1 MSPKSLTSRNSID
14 SCLLQL
20 HTWKPFNNYTNPN
33 SNPNSKTLDS
43 DSYIST
49 NSNLNSNPNHK
60 KTSGLHPKRPCLAD
74 RATSLFSLSIDS
86 IDFSKLSLFDDGGD
100 KSRSYN
106 SRKDKFRWMAKKR
119 RRRGGSRS
127 VSGRS
132 SDRSGT
138 RNGRGCS
145 VGATATAT
153 CSDFMVAAGGTDS
166 SGELFVNGGA
176 SGNANGWASDVSE
189 ARRERERERDRGNG
203 VGERESSN
211 LGFGFDA
218 QGSESGY
225 GSEPGYR
232 GDAEFGYGDE
242 IDDEEEDTRLL
253 LWGERFGGTKLE
265 MVGENTFSEQK
276 VHHRGRRKKHDWRMM
291 ASVR

>member
-1 MSPKSLTSRNSID
+1 MSPKTLTSRHSID
-14 SCLLQL
+14 SCLFQL
-20 HTWKPFNNYTNPN
+20 HTWKPFTNPN
-33 SNPNSKTLDS
+33 SNSKTLDS
-43 DSYIST
+43 ET
-49 NSNLNSNPNHK
+49 NPNPNHK
-60 KTSGLHPKRPCLAD
+60 KTPGIHPKRPCLSD

-100 KSRSYN
+100 KSRGYN
-106 SRKDKFRWMAKKR
+106 NRRDKFRWMAKKR

-138 RNGRGCS
+138 RNGRCCS
-145 VGATATAT
+145 VGATAT

-166 SGELFVNGGA
+166 SGELFVNG
-176 SGNANGWASDVSE
+176 NGWASDVSE
-189 ARRERERERDRGNG
+189 AKRERGSGVG
-203 VGERESSN
+203 VGERDN
-211 LGFGFDA
+211 LNLNFGFDG

-242 IDDEEEDTRLL
+242 VDDEEEDTRLL
-253 LWGERFGGTKLE
+253 LWGERFGGTNIE
-265 MVGENTFSEQK
+265 MAGENTFSEQK
-276 VHHRGRRKKHDWRMM
+276 AHHRGRRKKHDWRMM
-291 ASVR
+291 ASAR

>member
-14 SCLLQL
+14 SCLFQL
-20 HTWKPFNNYTNPN
+20 NTWKPFNNYTNPN
-33 SNPNSKTLDS
+33 SNPKTLDS
-43 DSYIST
+43 DPYISANP
-49 NSNLNSNPNHK
+49 NSNSNPNHK
-60 KTSGLHPKRPCLAD
+60 KTSGLHPKRPCLSD

-100 KSRSYN
+100 KSRNYN
-106 SRKDKFRWMAKKR
+106 RKDKFRWMAKKR

-132 SDRSGT
+132 SDISGT
-138 RNGRGCS
+138 RNGRCCS

-166 SGELFVNGGA
+166 SGELFVNGGGI
-176 SGNANGWASDVSE
+176 GNGNGNGWASDVSE
-189 ARRERERERDRGNG
+189 ARRERGSG
-203 VGERESSN
+203 VGERESLN

-242 IDDEEEDTRLL
+242 VDDEDDDTRLL
-253 LWGERFGGTKLE
+253 LWGDRFGGMYFNLL
-265 MVGENTFSEQK
+265 
-276 VHHRGRRKKHDWRMM
+276 VHLF
-291 ASVR
+291 